1 MGQGISCLGDGEK
14 KAIDYQSLF
23 LFENLA
29 SWIAGLRKF
38 MITFCQL
45 VVLWQ
50 IEKPQCEL

>member
-14 KAIDYQSLF
+14 KAIDSQSLF